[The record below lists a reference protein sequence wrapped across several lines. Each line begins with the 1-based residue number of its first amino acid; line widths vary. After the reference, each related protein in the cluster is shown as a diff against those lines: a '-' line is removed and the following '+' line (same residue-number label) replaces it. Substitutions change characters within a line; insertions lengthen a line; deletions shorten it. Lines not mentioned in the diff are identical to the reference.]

1 MIVEGLQTEVY
12 FFYNITWF
20 RLEGEKVIRQWYV
33 QRKNIC
39 WLFVDFKAF
48 LDLLKRFVVFSTTS
62 GLVVSDWQMAQNITH
77 LTYVL
82 LYSKYLA

>member
-1 MIVEGLQTEVY
+1 MVQQ
-12 FFYNITWF
+12 

-77 LTYVL
+77 LTHVL